1 MAFTIGEIA
10 KEVLQEIGRLPD
22 GQVAPSSQTK
32 TVERAY
38 EMLYDELLN
47 NSLVNWAAID
57 DIPNFAADNIINIL
71 AGRVSGRFG
80 VPDQWTP
87 QEEARMNSLAQQL
100 ASPYV
105 PQPTQFEDF

>member
-22 GQVAPSSQTK
+22 GQVAPASQIK

-38 EMLYDELLN
+38 AMLYDELLN
-47 NSLVNWAAID
+47 NSLVNWAADD
-57 DIPNFAADNIINIL
+57 DIPDFAANHIIIIL

-80 VPDQWTP
+80 VPDIWTP
-87 QEEARMNSLAQQL
+87 REGSMMNLLAQQL
-100 ASPYV
+100 ASPYIA
-105 PQPTQFEDF
+105 QPTRFGDF

>member
-1 MAFTIGEIA
+1 MPMTITQIA

-22 GQVAPSSQTK
+22 GQVAPASQVK

-38 EMLYDELLN
+38 DSLYEELLN
-47 NSLVNWAAID
+47 NSLVNWAALD
-57 DIPNFAADNIINIL
+57 DIPDFAANHIIIIL

-80 VPDQWTP
+80 VPDQWT
-87 QEEARMNSLAQQL
+87 QREGNMMNLLAQQL
-100 ASPYV
+100 ASPYI